1 MVGQHFYSPM
11 DKIKIDLLVKE
22 YEMAE
27 FICSLIESVE
37 TYVELTPDSE
47 FWPDSDFHRVL
58 LDESLYPDN
67 AIMRLVLDMRHHG

>member
-1 MVGQHFYSPM
+1 MAGQRFYPPI
-11 DKIKIDLLVKE
+11 DKTKIGLLVEE

-27 FICSLIESVE
+27 FICSLIISVE
-37 TYVELTPDSE
+37 TYVGLTPDSE
-47 FWPDSDFHRVL
+47 PWPDSDFHRVL